1 MATKLENL
9 KGKSEEIVE
18 ERSEIKEKRTI
29 NSSDRAI
36 IKDLLSGQLRDDADL
51 GLITQVDAA
60 LGEDK
65 KSIDD
70 AMAVNLKE
78 TKSAVDETD
87 EYIQALESNLA
98 KLDAIDKAT
107 DIKIGESKNQGETER
122 RIEELQSIREMLT
135 DESLDGERGD
145 LSAGDYSTDF
155 SSDREGFFDSLR
167 VNIEQAKYQYCL
179 GVLTK
184 GDLPE
189 GYDSIISDR
198 HDNAEPDVR
207 KVFDH
212 FADQLV
218 IKDANYPPGK
228 TQHYTPSGVI
238 GHTRGVYYNAAEDA
252 NNPRGNGTT
261 YYHELA
267 HMIDHASTG
276 FSSNLSNTEEF
287 RQALI
292 ADSNRILDAFNKCTP
307 EQKYAF
313 INSLRSNNRTHSFQ
327 DLLDA
332 TTGGVISAGWGHSR
346 EYWNRPGNLQA
357 EAFAHFF
364 EASMGA
370 PDKLEMFNRYF
381 PNAFAVF
388 SDMIDSIKPNGYEK
402 VLVRSR

>member
-9 KGKSEEIVE
+9 RGKSKEIVE
-18 ERSEIKEKRTI
+18 ERSDIKEKRTY
-29 NSSDRAI
+29 NSADRAI
-36 IKDLLSGQLRDDADL
+36 IKELLLGQLSDDTDL
-51 GLITQVDAA
+51 GFVSQVDSA

-65 KSIDD
+65 NAIDN
-70 AMAVNLKE
+70 AMAVNQKE

-87 EYIQALESNLA
+87 AYIQALESNLA
-98 KLDAIDKAT
+98 KLDAIDKAA
-107 DIKIGESKNQGETER
+107 DIKIGGSKNQGETER

-135 DESLDGERGD
+135 GESTESDKGD
-145 LSAGDYSTDF
+145 LSSGDYSTDY
-155 SSDREGFFDSLR
+155 SSDWAGFFDSLR

-179 GVLTK
+179 GVLIK

-189 GYDSIISDR
+189 GYDSIISER
-198 HDNAEPDVR
+198 HDNAQPDVR

-212 FADQLV
+212 YADQLV
-218 IKDANYPPGK
+218 IKDANYPPNK
-228 TQHYTPSGVI
+228 IQHYTPSRII
-238 GHTRGVYYNAAEDA
+238 GHTRGVYYNASEDA

-287 RQALI
+287 RLALI
-292 ADSNRILDAFNKCTP
+292 KDSNKILDAFNKCTS

-313 INSLRSNNRTHSFQ
+313 INSLRFNNRTHSFQ

-346 EYWNRPGNLQA
+346 EYWNHSGNLQA

-370 PDKLEMFNRYF
+370 PDKLEIFNRYF
-381 PNAFAVF
+381 PTAFAVF

-402 VLVRSR
+402 ELVRSR